1 MKQQKLSRCVS
12 LGLSYRR
19 LLVLSRWRIAVLR
32 SCLVVI
38 FALLPTCAGAA
49 DPSGVKSLVKPF
61 FQAHCMDCHSADA
74 AEAGVVL
81 EGLNEV
87 TDQNATLWRSVW
99 EQVALKA
106 MPPTDYDVQPE
117 LMERHRL
124 AQWITAELTEAMK
137 DKGGF
142 QTHQLPAKGN
152 HLDHDLLFGEI
163 PEGLTPTSSPARIWR
178 LHPMEH
184 LTRLSS
190 LINVEPEFDP
200 KRPGVRAHGD
210 FVPPNQEGEIK
221 VYYGLD
227 RVIGWVG
234 GTAAYAASITGF
246 PPVLS
251 ADDYHGLRSYPI
263 LYSVNGAEASQ
274 LARNA
279 ETILKFMAYGPDA
292 QPYQFGEKLSD
303 IDKKYKGGDL
313 RGLAESLFYS
323 HDVKRPLTP
332 VYELMKEPGVTDE
345 RLISAIS
352 FLFESLTGRPPE
364 DKEVQQYLAIT
375 KQSIADLGKEDGA
388 LLGLT
393 AIFLDR
399 DALFRPE
406 LGQGGRPDEFGRVM
420 LRGQELVLA
429 VNSAFSYLGPDDA
442 LKKALAD
449 GRLQTRSDVRREVTR
464 ILDDPGIRKPRVL
477 QFFREYFDYDRA
489 GAVCKD
495 AAALRSAGADAKD
508 VTYYR
513 IMFRMTS
520 STDRLIELILEEDHD
535 VLKELLTTDRVVLD
549 KPDAPYYG
557 EFISA
562 KKPPAKET
570 DDKKKRNARR
580 SVTIEPL
587 KPPKGT
593 TIHGRVARVV
603 KYNPKTERTL
613 TTLPADQR
621 KGILTH
627 PSWLVSHSDAMD
639 NHAILRGRWVR
650 ERLLGDAVPDVPITV
665 DAMLPDEP
673 RNTLRHRMRVTKED
687 ECWRCHRKMDP
698 LGLPFEMFNHVGL
711 YRKVELGKPVDTS
724 GEILDSGD
732 PNLDGPVKD
741 ALEMIDRLA
750 QSEKVEQ
757 VFVRHAFRFWIGR
770 NETLN
775 DAVVLQA
782 AHRAY
787 RDSGGSMK
795 ALLTSLLT
803 SDAFL
808 YRTVQ

>member
-1 MKQQKLSRCVS
+1 MRQQKLGSGVS
-12 LGLSYRR
+12 LNVGPNVVSVLRR
-19 LLVLSRWRIAVLR
+19 RRNTVLR
-32 SCLVVI
+32 SCLVIGLTV
-38 FALLPTCAGAA
+38 LAA
-49 DPSGVKSLVKPF
+49 DVKATDPSGFKSLVKPF
-61 FQAHCMDCHSADA
+61 LQAHCMDCHSADA
-74 AEAGVVL
+74 AEAGIVL

-87 TDQNATLWRSVW
+87 TDQNATLWKSIW

-106 MPPTDYDVQPE
+106 MPPKDYDVQPQ
-117 LMERHRL
+117 LMERHQL
-124 AQWITAELTEAMK
+124 AQWITSELTEAMK
-137 DKGGF
+137 EKGGF
-142 QTHQLPAKGN
+142 QAHHLPAKGN
-152 HLDHDLLFGEI
+152 HLDHDLLFGEL
-163 PEGLTPTSSPARIWR
+163 PKDLKPTSSPARLWR

-190 LINVEPEFDP
+190 LINTEPEFDP
-200 KRPGVRAHGD
+200 KRPGRRAHGD

-263 LYSVNGAEASQ
+263 LYTVNGAEASQ

-292 QPYQFGEKLSD
+292 QPHQFGEKLAD

-323 HDVKRPLTP
+323 HEVKRPLTP

-345 RLISAIS
+345 RLVSAIT

-364 DKEVQQYLAIT
+364 DDEVNRYLKIV
-375 KQSIADLGKEDGA
+375 KQSISDLGKDEGA

-393 AIFLDR
+393 SIFLDR

-420 LRGQELVLA
+420 LQGQELVLA
-429 VNSAFSYLGPDDA
+429 INSAFSYLGPGDS
-442 LKKALAD
+442 LKQALAA
-449 GRLQTRSDVRREVTR
+449 GRLKTREDVRREVEQ
-464 ILDDPGIRKPRVL
+464 ILDDPSIRKPRLL

-489 GAVCKD
+489 GGVCKD
-495 AAALRSAGADAKD
+495 AAALRSAGGDPNA
-508 VTYYR
+508 TNHYR

-520 STDRLIELILEEDHD
+520 STDRLIELILEEDQN

-557 EFISA
+557 EYISA
-562 KKPPAKET
+562 KRPAPEKS
-570 DDKKKRNARR
+570 DDKKKRKSKR

-627 PSWLVSHSDAMD
+627 PAWLVSHSDAMD

-673 RNTLRHRMRVTKED
+673 KSTLRHRMRVTREN

-732 PNLDGPVKD
+732 PDLDGPVRN
-741 ALEMIDRLA
+741 ALEMIEKLA
-750 QSEKVEQ
+750 QSERVEQ
-757 VFVRHAFRFWIGR
+757 VFVRHAFRFWMGR

-775 DAVVLQA
+775 DAAVLQA
-782 AHRAY
+782 AHQAY
-787 RDSGGSMK
+787 KESGGSMK

-808 YRTVQ
+808 YRTVR